1 MAVSSRYLCVL
12 MHVSLHYITFNINAS
27 QCSVDGDLS
36 SLNIIAQ
43 SLLKLQ
49 MLFGIIPN
57 VRSKGHSSKRVLQKL
72 LSLRVEEL
80 EHEQQMLQ
88 QQQSALHASSKGAV
102 TGHGSAGA
110 GPGTGSA
117 EDSKGTDGTINSSSS
132 SSSNRARSCAFGGGK
147 LVADKYNPR
156 SEIDLLVM

>member
-1 MAVSSRYLCVL
+1 MSTHCGTAILDGVLWPFSISACGIFLHLVLSACAQCV
-12 MHVSLHYITFNINAS
+12 
-27 QCSVDGDLS
+27 VDGDLS

-57 VRSKGHSSKRVLQKL
+57 IRSKGHSSKRVLQKL

-88 QQQSALHASSKGAV
+88 QQQSALSSTSNKAGSGGPAEEAKGDALGGAAVSKGR
-102 TGHGSAGA
+102 GS
-110 GPGTGSA
+110 
-117 EDSKGTDGTINSSSS
+117 
-132 SSSNRARSCAFGGGK
+132 K
-147 LVADKYNPR
+147 LVADKYNQR

>member
-1 MAVSSRYLCVL
+1 M
-12 MHVSLHYITFNINAS
+12 
-27 QCSVDGDLS
+27 VDGDLS

-57 VRSKGHSSKRVLQKL
+57 IRSKGHSSKRVLQKL

-88 QQQSALHASSKGAV
+88 QQQSALSTNNK
-102 TGHGSAGA
+102 AGA
-110 GPGTGSA
+110 GGPAEETKGDVVGGAAGKGRGS
-117 EDSKGTDGTINSSSS
+117 
-132 SSSNRARSCAFGGGK
+132 K
-147 LVADKYNPR
+147 LVADKYNQR